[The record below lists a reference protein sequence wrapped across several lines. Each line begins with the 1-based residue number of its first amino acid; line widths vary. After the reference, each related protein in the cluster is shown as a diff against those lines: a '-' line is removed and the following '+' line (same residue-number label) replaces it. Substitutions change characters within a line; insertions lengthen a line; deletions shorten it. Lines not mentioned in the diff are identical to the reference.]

1 MPRPV
6 GVASQSPPQAHA
18 PHHHPLLD
26 ERPPGCQLFAAAT
39 APVVFLG
46 RGGVPALTRPSGA
59 PCGRGVGVRRLALSP
74 ARAPARP
81 AVPAPRLT
89 FLTRRRGA
97 AEVQL
102 RCGAGHGPAR
112 PFARPSREASCSAE
126 PAHVGVTSKGGRRAP
141 RPAVGCPRGAF
152 FVVVLLKCRQHRRAV
167 RDARLSRGFRRPPF
181 AAGPPVGRGGRVG
194 ADTRPGWPRTW
205 GVSVRFPPRN
215 TTRVAA

>member
-1 MPRPV
+1 M
-6 GVASQSPPQAHA
+6 GVASPSPALWVWLPPRPALWA
-18 PHHHPLLD
+18 WLPSPLLRLTLPPHHHPLLD

-46 RGGVPALTRPSGA
+46 RSGVPALTRPSGA

-102 RCGAGHGPAR
+102 RCGAGHSPAR

-126 PAHVGVTSKGGRRAP
+126 PARVGVTSKGGRRAP

-152 FVVVLLKCRQHRRAV
+152 FVVVLLKSWQHRRAV
-167 RDARLSRGFRRPPF
+167 RDARLSRSNVTFLL
-181 AAGPPVGRGGRVG
+181 
-194 ADTRPGWPRTW
+194 
-205 GVSVRFPPRN
+205 
-215 TTRVAA
+215 

>member
-26 ERPPGCQLFAAAT
+26 ERPPGCQLFATAT

-89 FLTRRRGA
+89 FLTR
-97 AEVQL
+97 
-102 RCGAGHGPAR
+102 
-112 PFARPSREASCSAE
+112 CS
-126 PAHVGVTSKGGRRAP
+126 
-141 RPAVGCPRGAF
+141 
-152 FVVVLLKCRQHRRAV
+152 
-167 RDARLSRGFRRPPF
+167 
-181 AAGPPVGRGGRVG
+181 
-194 ADTRPGWPRTW
+194 
-205 GVSVRFPPRN
+205 
-215 TTRVAA
+215 